1 MNASKKNSRKLILSD
16 PVKRPLC
23 LRVYP
28 DPVLRKKCAPV
39 TTYDRMIHDLA
50 NDMLIFMREHKG
62 IGLAAPQVGILK
74 EIIVADIGL
83 GQICLINP
91 KITHHSGSEKLE
103 ERCLSL
109 PEYFLEIRRNTH
121 ITVSG
126 FDPEGKKVKM
136 EIQGLLA
143 RVIQHEI
150 DHLHGTLICDYAPLR
165 KGGGIEVLK
174 N

>member
-1 MNASKKNSRKLILSD
+1 
-16 PVKRPLC
+16 
-23 LRVYP
+23 
-28 DPVLRKKCAPV
+28 
-39 TTYDRMIHDLA
+39 DLA

-74 EIIVADIGL
+74 EIIVADIGQ

-91 KITHHSGSEKLE
+91 KIIHHSGSQILT

-109 PEYFLEIRRNTH
+109 PEYFLEIRRHTH
-121 ITVSG
+121 ISVTG
-126 FDPEGKKVKM
+126 FSPEGKKLKM

-165 KGGGIEVLK
+165 KGGEIHR
-174 N
+174 